1 MIIERADGR
10 RFLQDKTGLTGKCKK
25 APGRK
30 AMEFYAEAKFLGD
43 ANPGGFTAGLSM
55 AESAT
60 AAEFEV
66 CSETEGLTVFR
77 DKRAHEI
84 HQKRTKV
91 GEAVCIE
98 TTFVNHNTE
107 PVTLE
112 MLATVALRGVR
123 ADKVHRLQSNWS
135 AEGKLRTE
143 TVLDLHMEVSW
154 NRCAT
159 RVEKFGTV
167 GSMPVRKYFPFVA
180 LEDSETG
187 EFTAIQLYCPAS
199 WQIELLR
206 HFEEDRLSVV
216 AGLADRD
223 FGHWM
228 KNVAPGESFTTPRAM
243 LATGH
248 SLYEVCDKLVKA
260 QRPDISPVDDHM
272 GILFNEYC
280 TTWGNPTFENVKKIC
295 DKLEGRGIQYLVI
308 DSGWYGK
315 MDGWWNCIGD
325 WDVNEEKFPG
335 GMKPIAD
342 YIRSKGMIPGL
353 WFELESIAH
362 MSAHYNDKEHL
373 ITKDGLPLTGSGRR
387 FWDMEDPWVIDYL
400 SERVIKLL
408 KDCGFGYLKVDYN
421 DTLGIG
427 CDGAESLGE
436 GLYRKVYAS
445 QEFFRKIKREIPDI
459 VIENCSSGG
468 HRLEPSMMELASQ
481 ASFSD
486 AHETVAIPLIAA
498 NMHRVIKPSQSQI
511 WAVMRAEDSD
521 SRIFYSIAGTFFGR
535 MCLSGDIYKLS
546 DHQWTL
552 ISQGMEFYRAVADII
567 EQGVTESVTYTT
579 QSYNHPTGEQ
589 VLIRRLGNRSLVIAH
604 RFENS
609 KEIDTS
615 FLDGACVLATYGAAD
630 RDFSA
635 QAWLLER

>member
-1 MIIERADGR
+1 
-10 RFLQDKTGLTGKCKK
+10 
-25 APGRK
+25 
-30 AMEFYAEAKFLGD
+30 MEFYAEAKFLGD

-353 WFELESIAH
+353 WFELEPIGELSLFAKQFADSIAQTTGH
-362 MSAHYNDKEHL
+362 IAMVTDRDQFIAVAGTSKKDL
-373 ITKDGLPLTGSGRR
+373 IGKPVSRELERL
-387 FWDMEDPWVIDYL
+387 M
-400 SERVIKLL
+400 SERENVVAARGDKGFIPIGTEEDDFEQQAIMPIISEGDVIGSVLILSREK
-408 KDCGFGYLKVDYN
+408 KER
-421 DTLGIG
+421 LGI
-427 CDGAESLGE
+427 
-436 GLYRKVYAS
+436 
-445 QEFFRKIKREIPDI
+445 
-459 VIENCSSGG
+459 
-468 HRLEPSMMELASQ
+468 MELKIVG
-481 ASFSD
+481 
-486 AHETVAIPLIAA
+486 TAA
-498 NMHRVIKPSQSQI
+498 
-511 WAVMRAEDSD
+511 A
-521 SRIFYSIAGTFFGR
+521 FLGR
-535 MCLSGDIYKLS
+535 
-546 DHQWTL
+546 Q
-552 ISQGMEFYRAVADII
+552 ME
-567 EQGVTESVTYTT
+567 Q
-579 QSYNHPTGEQ
+579 
-589 VLIRRLGNRSLVIAH
+589 
-604 RFENS
+604 
-609 KEIDTS
+609 
-615 FLDGACVLATYGAAD
+615 
-630 RDFSA
+630 
-635 QAWLLER
+635 

>member
-1 MIIERADGR
+1 
-10 RFLQDKTGLTGKCKK
+10 
-25 APGRK
+25 
-30 AMEFYAEAKFLGD
+30 MEFYAEAKFLGD

-60 AAEFEV
+60 SAEFEKV
-66 CSETEGLTVFR
+66 SESESAIVYR
-77 DKRAHEI
+77 DKRNHEI
-84 HQKRTKV
+84 VQNRTKI
-91 GEAVCIE
+91 GDAVCVE
-98 TTFVNHNTE
+98 TTFFNHNTE

-112 MLATVALRGVR
+112 MLATLAIKSIE
-123 ADKVHRLQSNWS
+123 ADKVHRMQSNWS

-143 TVLDLHMEVSW
+143 TLLDLHMEVSW

-167 GSMPVRKYFPFVA
+167 GSMPVRKWFPFVA
-180 LEDSETG
+180 LENSKTG
-187 EFTAIQLYCPAS
+187 EFLAIQLYCPAS
-199 WQIELLR
+199 WQIELIR
-206 HFEEDRLSVV
+206 HYEEDKINVV

-228 KNVAPGESFTTPRAM
+228 KVVQPGESFTTPRAM
-243 LATGH
+243 IATGD
-248 SLYEVCDKLVKA
+248 SLYDVCDKLVKA

-272 GILFNEYC
+272 GIFFNEYC
-280 TTWGNPTFENVKKIC
+280 TTWGNPTFENVKKIA
-295 DKLEGRGIQYLVI
+295 DKLEGKGIQFLVI

-315 MDGWWNCIGD
+315 LDGWWNCIGD

-342 YIRSKGMIPGL
+342 YIRSKGMVPGL

-362 MSAHYNDKEHL
+362 MSQHYNDKEHL
-373 ITKDGLPLTGSGRR
+373 ITKDGLPLTGCGRR
-387 FWDMEDPWVIDYL
+387 FWDLEDPWVIDYL

-408 KDCGFGYLKVDYN
+408 KDSGFGYLKVDYN
-421 DTLGIG
+421 DTLGVG

-436 GLYRKVYAS
+436 GLYRKVRAS
-445 QEFFRKIKREIPDI
+445 QEFFRRIKREIPDI

-486 AHETVAIPLIAA
+486 AHETTAIPLIAA
-498 NMHRVIKPSQSQI
+498 NLHRVIKPEQSQI

-521 SRIFYSIAGTFFGR
+521 SRIYYSIVNTFLGR

-546 DHQWTL
+546 DHQWEL
-552 ISQGMEFYRAVADII
+552 ISQGMKFYEQAAEII
-567 EQGVTESVTYTT
+567 RDGKTVSVSYTT
-579 QSYNHPTGEQ
+579 ESYNHPTGQQ
-589 VLIRRLGNRSLVIAH
+589 VLVRTLGSRSLVIAH

-609 KEIDTS
+609 EAIDTS
-615 FLDGACVLATYGAAD
+615 FLNGKKLIATYGAAD

-635 QAWLLER
+635 QAWIVEE